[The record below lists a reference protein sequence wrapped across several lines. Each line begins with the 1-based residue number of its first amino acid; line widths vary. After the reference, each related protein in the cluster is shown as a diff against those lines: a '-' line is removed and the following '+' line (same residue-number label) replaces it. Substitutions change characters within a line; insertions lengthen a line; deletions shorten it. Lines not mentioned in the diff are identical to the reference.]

1 MYSGIVTADQRRR
14 LHLHKDNGLVRDVF
28 KLQHMI
34 QLIGNVGLGHV
45 RYPTAGASS
54 NVQEAQPF
62 VTNIPFGICLCH
74 NGNITNAKELSQ
86 QLSARYTVST
96 DSDSE
101 LLLSIYADELLRQ
114 MWGGDKGEHK
124 DLDNSSGGLT
134 LDVIFNACRG
144 LMARARGGYAAL
156 VLINGYGVLAFRDP
170 WGIRPLCYGSRDA
183 KQFLG
188 TSKKDWCMASESV
201 ALECQEFDL
210 TGDVLPGQAVFISL
224 KGEVTTQM
232 CHSTPTL
239 APCIFEYV
247 YFGRPDSIIDGVSV
261 YAARKAMGDRLA
273 DKIRTLH
280 DVSEIDVVVPVPE
293 TSRISA
299 LQCAIKLGVPYEE
312 GLNKNRYI
320 ARTFIMP
327 GQQKRKKNVRKKLN
341 PCHGVFEDKNVML
354 VDDSIVR
361 GTTSEQIV
369 QMVRAA
375 GAKKVFFCSASP
387 AIRYPN
393 VYGIDMPVQAELI
406 AYGRDELEI
415 AKAISADWVVY
426 QELDD
431 LTTAVRECNPAIEKF
446 DTSCFNGVYVTGDVD
461 AAYFQALKDHRS
473 DSILSV
479 DGGAPSDDV
488 DSLAKAGSGSQN
500 GHSPPKGD
508 KLVRKIKELSI
519 EEGDEDK
526 DSEGA
531 IVLDADGVEA
541 AKSAGQ
547 LGQPRPRGRMIGG
560 ASRKPAEELAMADPA
575 NHPNGLR
582 NEDMEKL
589 RDRFSGWV

>member
-1 MYSGIVTADQRRR
+1 
-14 LHLHKDNGLVRDVF
+14 
-28 KLQHMI
+28 MI

-74 NGNITNAKELSQ
+74 NGNITNSTELTQ

-114 MWGGDKGEHK
+114 MWGGDKEGQS
-124 DLDNSSGGLT
+124 LDQSSAGLT
-134 LDVIFNACRG
+134 VDVIFNACRG

-170 WGIRPLCYGSRDA
+170 WGIRPLCYGSRNA

-188 TSKKDWCMASESV
+188 TSKKDWCVASESV

-210 TGDVLPGQAVFISL
+210 HGDVLPGQAVFISL
-224 KGEVTTQM
+224 KGEVTTKM
-232 CHSTPTL
+232 CHSSPVL

-261 YAARKAMGDRLA
+261 YAARKAMGDKLA
-273 DKIRTLH
+273 EKIRRLY
-280 DVSEIDVVVPVPE
+280 DPSEIDVVVPVPE

-369 QMVRAA
+369 QMVRSA

-387 AIRYPN
+387 AIRYAN

-406 AYGRDELEI
+406 AFGRDEKEI
-415 AKAISADWVVY
+415 ARAISADWVVY
-426 QELDD
+426 Q
-431 LTTAVRECNPAIEKF
+431 V
-446 DTSCFNGVYVTGDVD
+446 S
-461 AAYFQALKDHRS
+461 
-473 DSILSV
+473 
-479 DGGAPSDDV
+479 
-488 DSLAKAGSGSQN
+488 
-500 GHSPPKGD
+500 
-508 KLVRKIKELSI
+508 
-519 EEGDEDK
+519 
-526 DSEGA
+526 
-531 IVLDADGVEA
+531 
-541 AKSAGQ
+541 
-547 LGQPRPRGRMIGG
+547 IGG
-560 ASRKPAEELAMADPA
+560 DYTWFLFTLRLSSRDIFQSKMVTVWALIQI
-575 NHPNGLR
+575 NNFFH
-582 NEDMEKL
+582 
-589 RDRFSGWV
+589 SGTR

>member
-1 MYSGIVTADQRRR
+1 
-14 LHLHKDNGLVRDVF
+14 
-28 KLQHMI
+28 MI

-86 QLSARYTVST
+86 QLATRYTVST

-114 MWGGDKGEHK
+114 MWGGDKEGGR
-124 DLDNSSGGLT
+124 DLDHSVGGLT

-170 WGIRPLCYGSRDA
+170 WGIRPLCYGSRNA

-188 TSKKDWCMASESV
+188 TSKKDWCVASESV
-201 ALECQEFDL
+201 ALECQDFDL
-210 TGDVLPGQAVFISL
+210 HGDVLPGQAVFISL

-232 CHSTPTL
+232 CHSAPIL

-273 DKIRTLH
+273 EKIRSLH
-280 DVSEIDVVVPVPE
+280 DVSEIDVIVPVPE

-387 AIRYPN
+387 AIRFPN

-426 QELDD
+426 Q
-431 LTTAVRECNPAIEKF
+431 VCVPKRERGK
-446 DTSCFNGVYVTGDVD
+446 
-461 AAYFQALKDHRS
+461 
-473 DSILSV
+473 
-479 DGGAPSDDV
+479 GGAYSFFVSVCLACYQSKLVLIPSSLLCSLPSLAGTRRPDRGRPRVQPSDRE
-488 DSLAKAGSGSQN
+488 
-500 GHSPPKGD
+500 
-508 KLVRKIKELSI
+508 VRHLLLQWRVC
-519 EEGDEDK
+519 D
-526 DSEGA
+526 
-531 IVLDADGVEA
+531 
-541 AKSAGQ
+541 
-547 LGQPRPRGRMIGG
+547 RRRGRRLLSSPQGPPE
-560 ASRKPAEELAMADPA
+560 RL
-575 NHPNGLR
+575 H
-582 NEDMEKL
+582 
-589 RDRFSGWV
+589 FVSGWWEGR